1 MKRARIQQGS
11 VVFDK
16 RRKTWNFL
24 WCDDG
29 HRRTKLIGSVREFPT
44 KTAACQK
51 AESFSRSLEKQPASG
66 VLTVNALAEL
76 YKSERLP
83 SRYATARVYCYWLRN
98 HILPKWGE
106 TPITEIQPRPVEL
119 WLRQLRLSP
128 KSKSH
133 VRNLLR
139 VLVEYAMWSGLL
151 EISRNPIDLV
161 VVKGATTRSLTVE
174 QSRGSTYN
182 SGSLSKQW
190 LSYVCVWGLGLAN
203 CLL

>member
-1 MKRARIQQGS
+1 MLLRACIAVGCGITFCPNG
-11 VVFDK
+11 V
-16 RRKTWNFL
+16 
-24 WCDDG
+24 
-29 HRRTKLIGSVREFPT
+29 KL
-44 KTAACQK
+44 
-51 AESFSRSLEKQPASG
+51 RSLRFNPDQW
-66 VLTVNALAEL
+66 N
-76 YKSERLP
+76 
-83 SRYATARVYCYWLRN
+83 
-98 HILPKWGE
+98 
-106 TPITEIQPRPVEL
+106 